1 MSGNENQTIPED
13 NSQGE
18 SIKIRAASK
27 RNGLTTFIVGIG
39 VMIVAILLLMLLP
52 ESVYLFGIFAL
63 SGAIVT
69 LLIGWFKMREP
80 PHSIELT
87 KRYIHYQHRHGKWQ
101 LDWTN
106 VQRIDVPRISQ
117 GIDQKPLSMVGIK
130 IKDYQPLLESIS
142 PRLATNLLL
151 EQRAL
156 LLHNNGCA
164 TGGCYNNDLIEDD
177 KYKMPDGKIIKGIPA
192 MLANRMRK
200 LRNSLGFDLFI
211 SVAELDR
218 SSDDFVALLK
228 QCHIKVLQELQ

>member
-1 MSGNENQTIPED
+1 MSGNENETNTAEATQT
-13 NSQGE
+13 E

-27 RNGLTTFIVGIG
+27 RNGFTTFLVGVG
-39 VMIVAILLLMLLP
+39 VLVVAILLLMWLP
-52 ESVYLFGIFAL
+52 QSVYLIGIFTL

-87 KRYIHYQHRHGKWQ
+87 KRFIHYQHRHGKWQ

-106 VQRIDVPRISQ
+106 VQRIDVPKVSQ
-117 GIDQKPLSMVGIK
+117 GIEQKPLSMVGIK
-130 IKDYQPLLESIS
+130 IKDYRPLLESIS

-156 LLHNNGCA
+156 LLHNTGCA

-177 KYKMPDGKIIKGIPA
+177 RFKMPDGNIIKGIPA
-192 MLANRMRK
+192 MLANRMSK
-200 LRNSLGFDLFI
+200 LRISLGFDLFI

-218 SSDDFVALLK
+218 SSDEFVALLK
-228 QCHIKVLQELQ
+228 QCHINVMQEQR